1 MTSRPRFCRCS
12 AAPTPTMP
20 APRITMSALRSAIR
34 HSESSMSVVRG
45 GRVDLKLVIAARPRK
60 PLGFLGK
67 PACTAR
73 NLWQQWIGHRTAMLQ
88 PCNAKSGERLQMSVR
103 HSLFAAAI
111 VSGVSLALSPA
122 SGQTLRYA
130 NQGELKSLDPYTLKE
145 TTTIAHHA
153 HVYEGLVTRDK
164 NLKMVPALAESW
176 ETPEPTR
183 WRFHLRHNVKF
194 HNGDPFT
201 ADDVLFSA
209 DRIRAKGSN
218 FLSNVPA
225 DAKFVKVDDYTVD
238 VVLPAPNPI
247 LMSQWDGW
255 YIMDK
260 KGAEENNG
268 GAPTPASA
276 TTPSYAALHENGTG
290 PFTIESHQP
299 GVKTVFKVFP
309 GWWGK
314 PEHNLKEIDFTSIG
328 NDATRVAALLSGEVD
343 VVEPVPLQDIQRVNA
358 SGTATVMNGPEI
370 RTIFLG
376 MDQSRDE
383 LLYSSVKGKNPFKDI
398 RVREAFYKAIDIEA
412 IKTRVMRGLSTPSA
426 LMIAPQLYAL
436 SKDFA
441 RPKYDPDGAKK
452 LLAEAGYPDGFELTM
467 DCPNDRYVNDAAICQ
482 AVVGMLAR
490 IGVKID
496 LLPQSKA
503 LYFGKVLKPGGY
515 KTSFYMLGW
524 TPASL
529 DSHNVLYDIM
539 GCRDDPNSSRGEAN
553 LGGYCNK
560 KMDAVADQV
569 LLETDPAKRDL
580 LIKQAFEIAEKDWGY
595 IPLHQ
600 QALAWGVS
608 KKVKLT
614 QRPDNQVLLYWAT
627 KQE

>member
-1 MTSRPRFCRCS
+1 
-12 AAPTPTMP
+12 
-20 APRITMSALRSAIR
+20 
-34 HSESSMSVVRG
+34 
-45 GRVDLKLVIAARPRK
+45 
-60 PLGFLGK
+60 
-67 PACTAR
+67 
-73 NLWQQWIGHRTAMLQ
+73 
-88 PCNAKSGERLQMSVR
+88 MSVR

-111 VSGVSLALSPA
+111 VSSAALALSPA

-218 FLSNVPA
+218 FLSNVAA

-260 KGAEENNG
+260 KWCEENNSV
-268 GAPTPASA
+268 APTPASA
-276 TTPSYAALHENGTG
+276 TTPSYASLHENGTG

-299 GVKTVFKVFP
+299 GVKTVFKVNP
-309 GWWGK
+309 NWWGK
-314 PEHNLKEIDFTSIG
+314 PEHNLKEIIFTPIG

-343 VVEPVPLQDIQRVNA
+343 VIEPVPIQDIQRVNA
-358 SGTATVMNGPEI
+358 SGVAKVLTGPEL

-376 MDQSRDE
+376 MDQTRDE
-383 LLYSSVKGKNPFKDI
+383 LLYSNVKGKNPFKDV
-398 RVREAFYKAIDIEA
+398 RVREAFYKAVDIEA
-412 IKTRVMRGLSTPSA
+412 IKSRVMRGLSTPSA
-426 LMIAPQLYAL
+426 LMIAPELYPL
-436 SKDFA
+436 SKDFT
-441 RPKYDPDGAKK
+441 RPKLDPDGAKK
-452 LLAEAGYPDGFELTM
+452 LLTEAGYPDGFELTM

-490 IGVKID
+490 IGVKVN
-496 LLPQSKA
+496 LLAQPKA
-503 LYFGKVLKPGGY
+503 QYFAKVLKPGGFQ
-515 KTSFYMLGW
+515 TSFYLLGW
-524 TPASL
+524 TPATM
-529 DSHNVLYDIM
+529 DSQNVLHDIM
-539 GCRDDPNSSRGEAN
+539 GCRDDAKDATRGEAN

-560 KMDAVADQV
+560 ELDALTDKIT
-569 LLETDPAKRDL
+569 LETDTAKRDQE
-580 LIKQAFEIAEKDWGY
+580 IKQAFEIGMKEYGY

-608 KKVKLT
+608 NKVKLT
-614 QRPDNQVLLYWAT
+614 QRADNQVLLYWAT

>member
-1 MTSRPRFCRCS
+1 MRRGNGAC
-12 AAPTPTMP
+12 AAAKFWQHGSIVPG
-20 APRITMSALRSAIR
+20 AFAAITSAI
-34 HSESSMSVVRG
+34 
-45 GRVDLKLVIAARPRK
+45 
-60 PLGFLGK
+60 
-67 PACTAR
+67 
-73 NLWQQWIGHRTAMLQ
+73 
-88 PCNAKSGERLQMSVR
+88 SGERSLMSVR
-103 HSLFAAAI
+103 HTLLAATIASI
-111 VSGVSLALSPA
+111 VASISPA
-122 SGQTLRYA
+122 SSQILRYA

-164 NLKMVPALAESW
+164 ELKIAPALAESW
-176 ETPEPTR
+176 ETLDPTH

-201 ADDVLFSA
+201 ADDVIFSA
-209 DRIRAKGSN
+209 QRVRATGSN
-218 FLSNVPA
+218 FLSNVPH

-238 VVLPAPNPI
+238 VMLDAPNPI
-247 LMSQWDGW
+247 LISQWDGW

-260 KGAEENNG
+260 KWCEEHDAL
-268 GAPTPASA
+268 APTPASA
-276 TTPSYAALHENGTG
+276 TTPSYASLHENGTG
-290 PFTIESHQP
+290 PFMIESHQP

-383 LLYSSVKGKNPFKDI
+383 LLYSNVKGKNPFKDI

-412 IKTRVMRGLSTPSA
+412 IKNRVMRGLATPSA

-436 SKDFA
+436 SKDFT

-452 LLAEAGYPDGFELTM
+452 LLTEAGYGDGFEVTM

-490 IGVKID
+490 IGVKVD
-496 LLPQSKA
+496 LLAQPKA
-503 LYFGKVLKPGGY
+503 IYFGKVLKPGGY
-515 KTSFYMLGW
+515 KTSFYLLGW
-524 TPASL
+524 TPASM
-529 DSHNVLYDIM
+529 DSHNVLHDIL
-539 GCRDDPNSSRGEAN
+539 GCRDDPKDPTRGEAN

-560 KMDAVADQV
+560 EVDALADKV
-569 LLETDPAKRDL
+569 LVETDTAKRDQ
-580 LIKQAFEIAEKDWGY
+580 LIKQAFEIANKDYAY

-600 QALAWGVS
+600 QALSWGVS

-614 QRPDNQVLLYWAT
+614 QRADNQVLLFWAT
-627 KQE
+627 KSEE